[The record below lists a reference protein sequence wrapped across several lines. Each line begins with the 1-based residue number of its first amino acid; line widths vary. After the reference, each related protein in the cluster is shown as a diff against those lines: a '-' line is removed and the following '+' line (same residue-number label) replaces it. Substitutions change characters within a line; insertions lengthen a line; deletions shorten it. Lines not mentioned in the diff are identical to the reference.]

1 MRLKLA
7 LMGEFLFQCLQKMI
21 TLILA
26 RGVAQVLVG
35 LFTLAMPTSVH
46 VGLSCG
52 SLEHSLTV
60 AQ

>member
-1 MRLKLA
+1 
-7 LMGEFLFQCLQKMI
+7 MGEFLFQCLQKMI